1 MLHITKESSLAGRK
15 KKNRN
20 EKKKERHHLTAKKKK
35 RKIQLTNKSKSVHK
49 QIKLAFA
56 WRASSAMQPC
66 TTIAPNI
73 LHGMHLGLKT
83 QQIFFPL
90 YRVVR
95 AERRGGGDARVGW
108 GGVEEAGRAWP
119 AAPGARAAVAAM
131 RAERVSAAAS
141 WARGA
146 PGRALRYAWVGM
158 ERWYSFSTGPGFD
171 YGVSVSG
178 PAHLN
183 QTDVTISIRNRK
195 KST

>member
-15 KKNRN
+15 KKQKREEERKTPFNRK
-20 EKKKERHHLTAKKKK
+20 KKKEKNSA
-35 RKIQLTNKSKSVHK
+35 HK
-49 QIKLAFA
+49 QIKVSAQTDQACLCLAGQQRDA
-56 WRASSAMQPC
+56 ALHNNSTKYSPRDASRAQNP
-66 TTIAPNI
+66 TNI
-73 LHGMHLGLKT
+73 LPAISGRQGRT
-83 QQIFFPL
+83 PGWRRRAG
-90 YRVVR
+90 RV
-95 AERRGGGDARVGW
+95 
-108 GGVEEAGRAWP
+108 GVEEAGRAWP